1 LQLIDSKVMAVEAV
15 LSEPLSRPDSLL
27 SGINTGIFHGSCGKC
42 PGIIRQSSRIQ
53 VISRAFLKIGP
64 RLNREFNFNYQGIVI
79 VYLGKLRP
87 ISELRNPSSRR
98 MVRAR
103 TLDDLIKTSGLTRS
117 YVKNAFRCVAL
128 SPPQIDAILSG
139 RHRVDLTVM
148 NLTNEIPF
156 DWNKQQL

>member
-1 LQLIDSKVMAVEAV
+1 MAVEAV

-27 SGINTGIFHGSCGKC
+27 SGINTGIFHGSCGEC

-87 ISELRNPSSRR
+87 TSELRNR
-98 MVRAR
+98 
-103 TLDDLIKTSGLTRS
+103 
-117 YVKNAFRCVAL
+117 
-128 SPPQIDAILSG
+128 
-139 RHRVDLTVM
+139 
-148 NLTNEIPF
+148 
-156 DWNKQQL
+156 